1 MRQSSR
7 WVRADGLSLVELVI
21 AVALLGII
29 GAAALQFLTMTETT
43 MFGEQS
49 RLTKQQKSEAV
60 SAYIYKKFSVGQLA
74 DTPVERV
81 YADSDMPEDLR
92 AGPGVTLVTMFGNSS
107 RFNGVDPRCTL
118 VGDANPAAGQ
128 FRIQQNCMQQ
138 GGQSIVQQMNSLIAK
153 GVVITTGLEE
163 GVGRCSISRPI
174 TVDTAT
180 GIATVSVDDPKC
192 LVWGADASRG
202 VPAGKQVLL
211 PRFFAYD
218 TENPAS
224 FHTSLIEPPDIAT
237 AGIGLEMPDRHRM
250 DGGGVTNAAAIVDA
264 LANDPVTDVFLEL
277 STANSLSRLAVG
289 AAPSTVNVSGA
300 SSAKLSLSGPLG
312 AVRQA
317 LQTLEY
323 RSPDRFFGVDTL
335 NGKMRSGSLVRA
347 DSTELDVRANCGGQ
361 TCGTALR
368 FDLGEF
374 DPSTG
379 QFTLREYVTSVSVC
393 GNELPSTYYGYCGTK
408 FKFDRTDGQENT
420 YPVGQNT
427 YHLTCAQ
434 TRGTF
439 GTETRT
445 TRQSRTGPMLCI
457 PRRRAASRNRPG

>member
-1 MRQSSR
+1 MFHAFDASDKLVYGLLNFTVPELVHATVDRASASR
-7 WVRADGLSLVELVI
+7 WSFACRTFI

-29 GAAALQFLTMTETT
+29 SAAALQFLTMTETT

-49 RLTKQQKSEAV
+49 RLTKQQKSEGV
-60 SAYIYKKFSVGQLA
+60 SAYIYKKFSAGQLA

-128 FRIQQNCMQQ
+128 FKIQQNCMQQ

-211 PRFFAYD
+211 PRFIAYD
-218 TENPAS
+218 T
-224 FHTSLIEPPDIAT
+224 
-237 AGIGLEMPDRHRM
+237 
-250 DGGGVTNAAAIVDA
+250 
-264 LANDPVTDVFLEL
+264 
-277 STANSLSRLAVG
+277 
-289 AAPSTVNVSGA
+289 
-300 SSAKLSLSGPLG
+300 
-312 AVRQA
+312 
-317 LQTLEY
+317 
-323 RSPDRFFGVDTL
+323 
-335 NGKMRSGSLVRA
+335 
-347 DSTELDVRANCGGQ
+347 
-361 TCGTALR
+361 
-368 FDLGEF
+368 
-374 DPSTG
+374 
-379 QFTLREYVTSVSVC
+379 
-393 GNELPSTYYGYCGTK
+393 
-408 FKFDRTDGQENT
+408 
-420 YPVGQNT
+420 
-427 YHLTCAQ
+427 
-434 TRGTF
+434 
-439 GTETRT
+439 
-445 TRQSRTGPMLCI
+445 
-457 PRRRAASRNRPG
+457 